1 MAGDIYMVKLERK
14 KLYEEIAEI
23 ITEKIKSGEY
33 SQGDKLPSI
42 QALSKEYGVGQA
54 SIREALNALRVIG
67 LLEIKH
73 GEGTF
78 VKAIEV
84 STYTPEMAL
93 YDKED
98 IKDLLEVRKVLEIG
112 SVRAAAKYRNEQQ
125 LQAIYIALKQMEQA
139 MHNKE
144 IGEESDLNFHLSI
157 AEASNNKLLKHMLIE
172 VSDKIKTVMKE
183 TRQIWLFN
191 EEKSIEKLFN
201 EHTEI
206 FLAIKNRDIKLSEK
220 KMLKHL
226 EDVEEVLMQ
235 HYKI

>member
-1 MAGDIYMVKLERK
+1 MVKLERK

-84 STYTPEMAL
+84 SAYTPEMAL

-226 EDVEEVLMQ
+226 EDVEEVLIE

>member
-1 MAGDIYMVKLERK
+1 MVKLERK

-23 ITEKIKSGEY
+23 ITEKIKNGEY
-33 SQGDKLPSI
+33 SRGDKLPSI

-78 VKAIEV
+78 VKAIE
-84 STYTPEMAL
+84 SSAFTPEMAL

-98 IKDLLEVRKVLEIG
+98 IKDLLEVRKVLEVG
-112 SVRAAAKYRNEQQ
+112 SVRAAAMHRSEQQ
-125 LQAIYIALKQMEQA
+125 LEAIHYALKQMEQA
-139 MHNKE
+139 MYDKE

-157 AEASNNKLLKHMLIE
+157 AQASNNKLLKHMLIE

-206 FLAIKNRDIKLSEK
+206 FLAIKNRNMKLSEK

-226 EDVEEVLMQ
+226 EDVEEVLIE

>member
-1 MAGDIYMVKLERK
+1 MVKLERK

-67 LLEIKH
+67 FLEIKH

-84 STYTPEMAL
+84 STFTPEMAL
-93 YDKED
+93 YGKED

-206 FLAIKNRDIKLSEK
+206 FLAIKNGDIKLSEK

-226 EDVEEVLMQ
+226 EDVEEVLIE

>member
-1 MAGDIYMVKLERK
+1 MVKLERK

-112 SVRAAAKYRNEQQ
+112 SVRAAAKYRNE
-125 LQAIYIALKQMEQA
+125 
-139 MHNKE
+139 
-144 IGEESDLNFHLSI
+144 
-157 AEASNNKLLKHMLIE
+157 
-172 VSDKIKTVMKE
+172 
-183 TRQIWLFN
+183 
-191 EEKSIEKLFN
+191 
-201 EHTEI
+201 
-206 FLAIKNRDIKLSEK
+206 
-220 KMLKHL
+220 
-226 EDVEEVLMQ
+226 
-235 HYKI
+235 